1 MSLRDLLHEL
11 VHEIGELKA
20 RIKVIEKHLE
30 ALARQTPVIERLRTI
45 PGVGLPTA
53 TALVGCG
60 AMSRALLLVANSLAI
75 RVGRRGNIPEGSS
88 KRGDGK
94 FVAYFPVAH

>member
-1 MSLRDLLHEL
+1 
-11 VHEIGELKA
+11 
-20 RIKVIEKHLE
+20 
-30 ALARQTPVIERLRTI
+30 
-45 PGVGLPTA
+45 
-53 TALVGCG
+53 
-60 AMSRALLLVANSLAI
+60 MSRALLLVANSLAI

>member
-20 RIKVIEKHLE
+20 RIKVIERHLE
-30 ALARQTPVIERLRTI
+30 ALAVRLPWLNDFERFMASVYRPPLLSSA
-45 PGVGLPTA
+45 VGR
-53 TALVGCG
+53 C
-60 AMSRALLLVANSLAI
+60 RALLLVANSLAI